1 MVMSGVIASANA
13 KWRAPSGG
21 RLLIRSIGVQRGGN
35 DAFVARSMLRHP
47 PEVTMDLSLSLL
59 VIRFAAGMLVMGHG
73 AQKLIGVGG
82 GPGIRKWAT
91 MIGTMGFR
99 PVALWAVLS
108 ASAEFVGGVALAIGW
123 FTPFAAAAL
132 VGSFFVAIV
141 KVHWAKGLWNQGG
154 GFEYPLLLAVIAA
167 AVGLRG
173 PCRYSVDTSLSLDI
187 RYAADMRPV
196 DTL

>member
-1 MVMSGVIASANA
+1 
-13 KWRAPSGG
+13 
-21 RLLIRSIGVQRGGN
+21 
-35 DAFVARSMLRHP
+35 
-47 PEVTMDLSLSLL
+47 MDLSLSLL

-167 AVGLRG
+167 AVGLGG
-173 PCRYSVDTSLSLDI
+173 PGRYSVDAALGWDTVSAAIFVPLAALAVIIDALAI
-187 RYAADMRPV
+187 RLAPEPVAPRREEPAPEQVKRRAA
-196 DTL
+196 